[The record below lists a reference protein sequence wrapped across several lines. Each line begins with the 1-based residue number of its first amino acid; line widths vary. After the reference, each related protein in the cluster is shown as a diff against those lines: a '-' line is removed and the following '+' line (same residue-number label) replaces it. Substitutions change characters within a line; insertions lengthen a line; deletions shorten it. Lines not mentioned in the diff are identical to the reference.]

1 MLCVFVFGGFVWGYY
16 FVYCFFFRL
25 FFLGGENVLGCGFAW
40 RLFWGDCVLK
50 LIFFATGFCWG
61 YCLFLQGGVR
71 GMVSLGSV
79 HSFCPGSRDTL
90 SIIHAGLAVRD
101 CVLRWR

>member
-1 MLCVFVFGGFVWGYY
+1 MCLFLAVLFGAIILFTVFV
-16 FVYCFFFRL
+16 FRL
-25 FFLGGENVLGCGFAW
+25 FFLEGKNVLGCGFAW
-40 RLFWGDCVLK
+40 PLFWGDYVLK
-50 LIFFATGFCWG
+50 LIFFATGFCRG
-61 YCLFLQGGVR
+61 YFLFLQRGVR
-71 GMVSLGSV
+71 GVVLLGSV